1 MGSGWDVMGT
11 EDPTN
16 NDAAPEHDEEPTP
29 CPLTSRE
36 LEVLRVLA
44 RGATNAQ
51 IARELNVTEDTVKF
65 HIRNIFRKLGVASR
79 TEAALVAI
87 RQGWVKT

>member
-1 MGSGWDVMGT
+1 MDTRDQT
-11 EDPTN
+11 EKDDTQVP
-16 NDAAPEHDEEPTP
+16 AKEEPTP

-44 RGATNAQ
+44 RGSTNAQ

-65 HIRNIFRKLGVASR
+65 HVRNIFRKLDVASR
-79 TEAALVAI
+79 TEATLVAI